1 MTRSGWNQ
9 GLTVRDRA
17 YGVRSRVR
25 RFRWE
30 LATGGRPLLRWF
42 PRSWFTDP
50 LAMVDICSPW
60 EVAWVTRHMATSHRG
75 VGAIVELGPWLG
87 DITIGMLRGLDRN
100 PAGRTATIDSYDLFV
115 FEDIE
120 QRAAGMPLEGR
131 MHDGESFLN
140 LYLDRLGS
148 DASRVTPHAGDVLEQ
163 SWPED
168 RRIEFLFND
177 VAKTWEIWNHLT
189 STFYRSLDPGAT
201 VVEQDW
207 AHACTPWL
215 HLWHHRHRDHFEVLG
230 QVPNA
235 GSVAFR
241 LVSPL
246 PSTAFA
252 PDQLDD
258 YLTPEVAA
266 AFDWAAT
273 LVDPSRKPNVRAA
286 YVQLYTLH
294 GDLDLASRLCV
305 GELAASRIDS
315 ELVNIALPVL
325 AERLAAASDR
335 TDEGQRP

>member
-1 MTRSGWNQ
+1 
-9 GLTVRDRA
+9 
-17 YGVRSRVR
+17 
-25 RFRWE
+25 
-30 LATGGRPLLRWF
+30 
-42 PRSWFTDP
+42 
-50 LAMVDICSPW
+50 
-60 EVAWVTRHMATSHRG
+60 
-75 VGAIVELGPWLG
+75 
-87 DITIGMLRGLDRN
+87 MLRGLDRN

-120 QRAAGMPLEGR
+120 ERAAGMPLDGR
-131 MHDGESFLN
+131 MHDGDSFLA

-148 DASRVTPHAGDVLEQ
+148 GASRVTPHVGDVVEQ

-177 VAKTWEIWNHLT
+177 VAKTWEIWNHLK
-189 STFYRSLDPGAT
+189 STFYSALDPGAT

-252 PDQLDD
+252 ADRAGRLRD
-258 YLTPEVAA
+258 PEVVA

-273 LVDPSRKPNVRAA
+273 LVDPSRDAERQSRLRAA
-286 YVQLYTLH
+286 LH
-294 GDLDLASRLCV
+294 APRRPGPGQPVVRRGAGRLQDRQRTRRHRTARPRRASGCSV
-305 GELAASRIDS
+305 H
-315 ELVNIALPVL
+315 
-325 AERLAAASDR
+325 R
-335 TDEGQRP
+335 TDEPQPS

>member
-1 MTRSGWNQ
+1 MTASEWSR
-9 GLTVRDRA
+9 GLTLRDRA
-17 YGVRSRVR
+17 YGVRHRVR

-30 LATGGRPLLRWF
+30 MATGGRPLVRWF

-100 PAGRTATIDSYDLFV
+100 PAGRGATIDVYDLFV

-131 MHDGESFLN
+131 MRDGESFLE
-140 LYLDRLGS
+140 LFVERLGS
-148 DASRVTPHAGDVLEQ
+148 SASRVVPHAGDVLQQ
-163 SWPED
+163 SWPAD
-168 RRIEFLFND
+168 RHIEFLFND
-177 VAKTWEIWNHLT
+177 VAKTWQIWNHVK
-189 STFYRSLDPGAT
+189 STFYRSLGPGAT

-215 HLWHHRHRDHFEVLG
+215 HLWHHRHRDHFDVLG

-241 LVSPL
+241 LVAPL
-246 PSTAFA
+246 PRRRSSTTSWTTTRRPTSRRRSTGPPRSSIRRGRPTSEPPTYSSTRSTATWIERA
-252 PDQLDD
+252 GS
-258 YLTPEVAA
+258 ASA
-266 AFDWAAT
+266 SW
-273 LVDPSRKPNVRAA
+273 PSPGSTV
-286 YVQLYTLH
+286 
-294 GDLDLASRLCV
+294 S
-305 GELAASRIDS
+305 S
-315 ELVNIALPVL
+315 
-325 AERLAAASDR
+325 
-335 TDEGQRP
+335 